1 VNDAKYIKY
10 IAKVIEE
17 IENAPNHWTGLRV
30 GIFEIRNG
38 VEEQVGEYIRNYPN
52 LYRTFYHFRKDD
64 KDLALYAPHYTAT
77 RIMELPSC
85 RDIGGEEPSAGG
97 FCPTDFYV
105 PLPRIEIGSAEKAYL
120 VTNFGFVAGCHW
132 GDDDTW
138 KIEFLDLSEAEKGIL
153 KRDDR
158 FGYIELPDNLTL
170 EQAVSFRTLS
180 KWDEKCY
187 CYRDTVELVR
197 IAVQHIYDLR
207 NGELQ

>member
-1 VNDAKYIKY
+1 MNDAKY

-17 IENAPNHWTGLRV
+17 IGNSPNSQICLKV
-30 GIFEIRNG
+30 GIFEIRSG
-38 VEEQVGEYIRNYPN
+38 VEKQVGEYIRNYPN
-52 LYRTFYHFRKDD
+52 LFRTFHHFRKND
-64 KDLALYAPHYTAT
+64 KHLALYAPHYTAT

-85 RDIGGEEPSAGG
+85 RDIGGEEPSASG

-105 PLPRIEIGSAEKAYL
+105 PLPRTNIAPAEEAYL
-120 VTNFGFVAGCHW
+120 VTDFGFVAGCHW

-138 KIEFLDLSEAEKGIL
+138 KIEFLDLSEADKGIL

-170 EQAVSFRTLS
+170 EQAISFRTLS
-180 KWDEKCY
+180 TWDERHS